1 MASTLSNCVLFFH
14 IHWGH
19 KVIFLQQKQC
29 FLGSRTYKIPLIF
42 GFKENPS
49 FCVGFLSNILYEGL
63 LIMPIRTSLRIHLKV
78 HLSFDSIDERLALR
92 DSLQC
97 KPFSW
102 YLSNVYPDLRVPEA
116 EDISFGS
123 IRQNNLCLDTLGHL
137 SDGLVGLYGCHG
149 AGGNQDWS
157 LTKNGH
163 IKHGSDLCVAL
174 ESPKTG
180 TKLRLRLCNN
190 SPLQVSYTL
199 AVL

>member
-1 MASTLSNCVLFFH
+1 M
-14 IHWGH
+14 
-19 KVIFLQQKQC
+19 
-29 FLGSRTYKIPLIF
+29 
-42 GFKENPS
+42 
-49 FCVGFLSNILYEGL
+49 
-63 LIMPIRTSLRIHLKV
+63 
-78 HLSFDSIDERLALR
+78 
-92 DSLQC
+92 
-97 KPFSW
+97 
-102 YLSNVYPDLRVPEA
+102 YPDLRVPEA

-174 ESPKTG
+174 DSPKTG

-190 SPLQVSYTL
+190 SPLQVRIQIL
-199 AVL
+199 VLKSPLGDLQNLKNKACLKKLE

>member
-1 MASTLSNCVLFFH
+1 
-14 IHWGH
+14 
-19 KVIFLQQKQC
+19 
-29 FLGSRTYKIPLIF
+29 
-42 GFKENPS
+42 
-49 FCVGFLSNILYEGL
+49 
-63 LIMPIRTSLRIHLKV
+63 MPIKTSLRIHLTV

-190 SPLQVSYTL
+190 SPLQVSYSTSFEDTHCSKYSFFCPKIQL
-199 AVL
+199 

>member
-1 MASTLSNCVLFFH
+1 
-14 IHWGH
+14 
-19 KVIFLQQKQC
+19 
-29 FLGSRTYKIPLIF
+29 
-42 GFKENPS
+42 
-49 FCVGFLSNILYEGL
+49 
-63 LIMPIRTSLRIHLKV
+63 MPIKTSLRIHLTV

-190 SPLQVSYTL
+190 SPLQVSYSTSFEDTHCSKSSFFCPKIQLWFPEKMVDFLGWNTRENVVFLDFL
-199 AVL
+199 AVDNFDFTKKLSKKKLG